1 MAVWGIR
8 MNEEKEKITWK
19 EKVRLNKRALVL
31 WYKEYPMVFVSTAL
45 YALFNAAI
53 PYITLFFSAQILNEL
68 AGARQRDH
76 LMRKVLILLIVETVV
91 LFLKAIVL
99 RWKNVVSDKFCIYIY
114 DWKHQFDKLL
124 SMDFCDAEDTGT
136 HELLNAIQQTSQWGA
151 YGLRLVY
158 LQFRDFMEALFRLMG
173 GIALS
178 VSLFCLPVRAD
189 AGWLAILNHPLFIV
203 LLVLLLFGVTV
214 LSPYLETI
222 GTKCWIECDEGFKL
236 GNRMFQ
242 FFSRLMLENE
252 RALDVRLYR
261 QDKFFEQLDAL
272 DCSYGIHSKA
282 AGYAKGKMGIACA
295 ASAAVSRIFIGI
307 VYLFVCLKAWGG
319 AFGVGSVTQYIGA
332 ITALSGGMAQIM
344 ENIGQAGVNAFYLKR
359 VFSFLDIP
367 NEMYQ
372 GSLTVEKRSDK
383 NYEVEFRNVSFCYPN
398 TQTYALKNIS
408 LKFKVGERLALVGQN
423 GSGKTTFIKLL
434 CRLYDP
440 TEGEILLNGID
451 ICKYDYQEYM
461 SVFSVVFQDFK
472 LLAFPVGQ
480 NVAASAA
487 YDMEK
492 AESCCRKAGVWDRI
506 ETMPK
511 GLDTMLYKDLSED
524 GVEISGGEE
533 QKIAIARAMYRDSAF
548 LILDEP
554 TAALDPMA
562 EYEIYTRLNEI
573 VEDRTAIYISHRL
586 SSCRFCDEIIVFHEG
601 SMVQQGSHEALLA
614 QEGGKYRELWNAQA
628 QYYVSDA
635 S

>member
-1 MAVWGIR
+1 MKEEDEK
-8 MNEEKEKITWK
+8 MNWK
-19 EKVRLNKRALVL
+19 EKMQLNRRALVL
-31 WYKEYPMVFVSTAL
+31 WYRECPTVFVSTAL
-45 YALFNAAI
+45 YSLLNAVL
-53 PYITLFFSAQILNEL
+53 PYITLYFSAQILNEL
-68 AGARQRDH
+68 AGARQKEL
-76 LMRKVLILLIVETVV
+76 LMRKVLTLLAVEAVV
-91 LFLKAIVL
+91 LLLKAVVF
-99 RWKNVVSDKFCIYIY
+99 RWKNVLSDGFCIYLY
-114 DWKHQFDKLL
+114 DWKRQFDKLL
-124 SMDFCDAEDTGT
+124 SMDFRDAEDTST

-158 LQFRDFMEALFRLMG
+158 LQFRDFLEALFQLLG

-178 VSLFCLPVRAD
+178 VSLFQLPVRVD
-189 AGWLAILNHPLFIV
+189 AGRLTILNHPLCIL
-203 LLVLLLFGVTV
+203 LLVLFLIGVTV
-214 LSPYLETI
+214 LSPYLESI

-236 GNRMFQ
+236 GNRMFK
-242 FFSRLMLENE
+242 FLSSLMSENE

-261 QDKFFEQLDAL
+261 QDKFFEQMNAL
-272 DCSYGIHSKA
+272 NQGYGIHSKA
-282 AGYAKGKMGIACA
+282 ARYARGKMGTACA

-307 VYLFVCLKAWGG
+307 IYLFVCLKAWGG

-332 ITALSGGMAQIM
+332 ITALSGGMAKIM
-344 ENIGQAGVNAFYLKR
+344 ETIGQAGANAFYLKR
-359 VFSFLDIP
+359 AFSFLDIP
-367 NEMYQ
+367 NQMYQ

-383 NYEVEFRNVSFCYPN
+383 NYEVEFRNVSFCYPG
-398 TQTYALKNIS
+398 TEVYALKNIS

-451 ICKYDYQEYM
+451 IRKYDYQEYM

-472 LLAFPVGQ
+472 LLSFPVGQ

-487 YDMEK
+487 YDTKK
-492 AESCCRKAGVWDRI
+492 AESCCRKAGIWERI

-511 GLDTMLYKDLSED
+511 GLETMLFKDLSED

-533 QKIAIARAMYRDSAF
+533 QKIAIARAMYRESAF

-554 TAALDPMA
+554 TAALDPIA
-562 EYEIYTRLNEI
+562 EYEIYTRLNQI

-601 SMVQQGSHEALLA
+601 SMVQQGSHETLLM
-614 QEGGKYRELWNAQA
+614 QEGGKYSELWNAQA